1 MESASARP
9 AQRNRWKQAPHER
22 LRDVLFLALVS
33 TLPALFYLSSLGFY
47 LDDYY
52 ELELMSSS
60 EDQSLWG
67 LFSALLSGD
76 PKSHLRPVEY
86 FGLAALYRLFGTD
99 PLPYQIFLAI
109 LVPLCAIAAYLVLRE
124 LRQPRFLALGVPILF
139 AAAPHYSSARFWV
152 VAYSPTASLTL
163 YLISLYC
170 GLRAFDA
177 RGRRQIGWVVGAIAA
192 MLASIFMY
200 EIALPLFVLNALF
213 FWYRAR
219 RLRQRASSV
228 AAAAYGSVLALT
240 IAAKV
245 VLALWVG
252 TETSYSIGGYQGG
265 LAHHTAYV
273 ASGAMKVNFGTYGI
287 GLPYVL
293 WWIVDHRFSWAVL
306 GASALVAILTY
317 LYLTRG
323 TRNLELA
330 PRRTGFRWPVWL
342 ELAAAGVLLIGL
354 GYAQF
359 VVTGE
364 IYFTSVGID
373 NRVNIVAA
381 MGVAVLVIGL
391 LLRATAFARPERRP
405 AVFALVV
412 ATLAGIGVFVTNT
425 IAGYWGSAYSRQKN
439 VMERLQAAL
448 PRDPANTTVLLDRL
462 CPEIGPGIIFL
473 GHYDLAGAL
482 RTVYRSRTIRADVMT
497 QDIEAA
503 RSALVIKTT
512 WLDVTE
518 TRTYP
523 YRRRLLVYDWRRA
536 SITRLPD
543 VRAARA
549 YLAERPRIACP
560 PRRGFAWGIR
570 TSRWLPFA

>member
-1 MESASARP
+1 MESASARL
-9 AQRNRWKQAPHER
+9 AERVREKHASR

-52 ELELMSSS
+52 ELELMSNSD
-60 EDQSLWG
+60 DQSLWG

-99 PLPYQIFLAI
+99 PLPYQIFLAL

-170 GLRAFDA
+170 GLRAFDG
-177 RGRRQIGWVVGAIAA
+177 RGRGQVGWVVGAVAA

-200 EIALPLFVLNALF
+200 EIALPLFVLNAIF

-219 RLRQRASSV
+219 RLGQRDGSV
-228 AAAAYGSVLALT
+228 AAAAYASVLALT

-273 ASGAMKVNFGTYGI
+273 VSGAMKVNFGTYGI

-293 WWIVDHRFSWAVL
+293 WWIVDHRFSWGVL
-306 GASALVAILTY
+306 GASALVAILTF

-330 PRRTGFRWPVWL
+330 PLRAGLRWPVWL

-373 NRVNIVAA
+373 NRVNVVAA
-381 MGVAVLVIGL
+381 LGVAVLAIGL
-391 LLRATAFARPERRP
+391 LLRATAFARPERRR
-405 AVFALVV
+405 AVFSVVV
-412 ATLAGIGVFVTNT
+412 AALAGAGVFVTNT
-425 IAGYWGSAYSRQKN
+425 IAGYWGSAYSRQKD
-439 VMERLQAAL
+439 VMERLQVAL

-482 RTVYRSRTIRADVMT
+482 STAYRNTTISADVMT

-503 RSALVIKTT
+503 PSALVIRTT
-512 WLDVTE
+512 WLGVTD
-518 TRTYP
+518 TRSYP
-523 YRRRLLVYDWRRA
+523 YRERLVVYDWRRA
-536 SITRLPD
+536 SVTRLPD
-543 VRAARA
+543 VGAARA
-549 YLAERPRIACP
+549 YLAERPRIMCP

-570 TSRWLPFA
+570 TSRWIPFA